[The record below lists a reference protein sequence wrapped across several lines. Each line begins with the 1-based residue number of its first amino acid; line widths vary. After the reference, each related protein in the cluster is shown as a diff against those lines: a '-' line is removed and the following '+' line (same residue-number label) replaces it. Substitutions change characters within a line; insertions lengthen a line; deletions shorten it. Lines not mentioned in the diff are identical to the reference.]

1 LFITRGDF
9 PSGEAMKA
17 AEARFTK
24 KLGDRQIA
32 FGTNWTDVMTFA
44 LRIEGVD
51 APRPVEPLW
60 VSASPRSELENVQ
73 VMLMKQKLGVSKR
86 QLLKELGYD
95 DALIERML
103 VEGSDSADSATTHV
117 VMNGNGAPLSLPVGD
132 GRVAIP

>member
-1 LFITRGDF
+1 
-9 PSGEAMKA
+9 MKS

-44 LRIEGVD
+44 LRIEGVE
-51 APRPVEPLW
+51 APGPVEPLW

-95 DALIERML
+95 DALIEQML
-103 VEGSDSADSATTHV
+103 AEGNVNPDAATTHV
-117 VMNGNGAPLSLPVGD
+117 VMNGSGAPLSLPVGD
-132 GRVAIP
+132 GRVGVP